1 MFDIGIY
8 CPKISITLFYWT
20 LIPRIMGP
28 LRNTL
33 LGISVYLGCAMA
45 ATILTDTFICIPFSD
60 NWSIE
65 NQLKSTWNSYAAF
78 VIQWCLN
85 FSTELLGMPRSPS
98 RPDNI
103 ITNSQRSLF
112 LSILPAQAHRASQGA
127 EARPYRRLLPGRDH
141 AGCLPF
147 KIHRLQCDRL

>member
-8 CPKISITLFYWT
+8 FPKISITLFYWT
-20 LIPRIMGP
+20 LIPRITGP

-45 ATILTDTFICIPFSD
+45 ATILTDTLICLPISD

-65 NQLKSTWNSYAAF
+65 NQLRSTWNSYAAF

-85 FSTELLGMPRSPS
+85 FSTELLGMHRFLHGY
-98 RPDNI
+98 DI
-103 ITNSQRSLF
+103 IINSQRSLLLPI
-112 LSILPAQAHRASQGA
+112 LSAQAHRAPQGA
-127 EARPYRRLLPGRDH
+127 EARPHRRLLLGRDY
-141 AGCLPF
+141 ADCQPL
-147 KIHRLQCDRL
+147 KIHRLQCD